1 MILIDNFGED
11 KYCVFY
17 NVTFIDICL
26 RIKVGYAMSFDIPVL
41 YDILKARHWWFLLVF
56 YMPKT
61 SHVIN
66 TYNKNKGAIES

>member
-26 RIKVGYAMSFDIPVL
+26 RIKVGYAMFFDMPVL
-41 YDILKARHWWFLLVF
+41 VF
-56 YMPKT
+56 KRKELGFPAY
-61 SHVIN
+61 
-66 TYNKNKGAIES
+66 G